1 MVKRIIFLLLIIYA
15 FKGCTKDDICP
26 PDTATTANLVIVF
39 NDIANPSNTKSVNVL
54 SVITDNDDAVE
65 IISFE
70 NTTEIAIPLNTTS
83 DTTKYLF
90 KRSLISSSDTI
101 NNIDK
106 ITFVYQRREDYV
118 NRACGFKVEYFNIDP
133 VLESE
138 GTENWIQEIIVN
150 RDIVNDE
157 NSAHITVLH

>member
-1 MVKRIIFLLLIIYA
+1 MAKRIIFLLLIIYA

-26 PDTATTANLVIVF
+26 PDTATTANLVIAF

-70 NTTEIAIPLNTTS
+70 NTDEIAIPLNTTS

-90 KRSLISSSDTI
+90 KRSLLSSSDTI

>member
-1 MVKRIIFLLLIIYA
+1 MAKRIIFLLLIIYA

-26 PDTATTANLVIVF
+26 PDTATTSNLVIAF

-70 NTTEIAIPLNTTS
+70 NTDEIAIPLNTTS

>member
-1 MVKRIIFLLLIIYA
+1 MAKRIIFLLLIIYA

-26 PDTATTANLVIVF
+26 PDTATTANLVIAF

-70 NTTEIAIPLNTTS
+70 NTDEIAIPLNTTS

-157 NSAHITVLH
+157 NSAHFTVLH

>member
-1 MVKRIIFLLLIIYA
+1 MAKRIIFLLLIIYA

-26 PDTATTANLVIVF
+26 PDTATTANLVIAF

-70 NTTEIAIPLNTTS
+70 NTDEIAIPLNTTS

-118 NRACGFKVEYFNIDP
+118 NRACGFKVEYFN
-133 VLESE
+133 LEASLENE
-138 GTENWIQEIIVN
+138 GAENWIQEIIVK
-150 RDIVNDE
+150 RDTVNDE

>member
-26 PDTATTANLVIVF
+26 PDTATTANLVIAF

-70 NTTEIAIPLNTTS
+70 NTT
-83 DTTKYLF
+83 
-90 KRSLISSSDTI
+90 
-101 NNIDK
+101 
-106 ITFVYQRREDYV
+106 
-118 NRACGFKVEYFNIDP
+118 
-133 VLESE
+133 
-138 GTENWIQEIIVN
+138 
-150 RDIVNDE
+150 
-157 NSAHITVLH
+157 

>member
-1 MVKRIIFLLLIIYA
+1 MVKRIIFLLLITYA

-26 PDTATTANLVIVF
+26 PDTATTANLVIAF

-70 NTTEIAIPLNTTS
+70 NTAEIAIPLNTTS

>member
-1 MVKRIIFLLLIIYA
+1 MAKRIIFLLLIIYA

>member
-1 MVKRIIFLLLIIYA
+1 MGVVYR
-15 FKGCTKDDICP
+15 
-26 PDTATTANLVIVF
+26 
-39 NDIANPSNTKSVNVL
+39 
-54 SVITDNDDAVE
+54 VITDNDDAVE

-70 NTTEIAIPLNTTS
+70 NTDEIAIPLNTTS